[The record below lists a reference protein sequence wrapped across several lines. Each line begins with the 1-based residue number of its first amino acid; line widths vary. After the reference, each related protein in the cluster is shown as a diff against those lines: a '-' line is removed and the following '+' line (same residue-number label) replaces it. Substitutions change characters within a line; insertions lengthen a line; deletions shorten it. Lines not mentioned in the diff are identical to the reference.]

1 MRILAAT
8 AVAGLLCITPC
19 LAQGVRVDAIPA
31 EPGSDG
37 AVRLGGN
44 NAGSGPKTYNLG
56 RTPTTA
62 PSSNNRQSTAPKARA
77 PRNAPLRTLEYDMS
91 QNYTPPQLGRE
102 FHDGIAG
109 IGRGVGMMLFGK
121 PKKKHKQTK
130 QTRQA
135 PSAQPGGSEIM
146 GVVGPMILQGAIG
159 AVGSRGGSVRGGGKG
174 MGCHSP
180 NGVAW
185 WCM

>member
-56 RTPTTA
+56 RTPTPA

-77 PRNAPLRTLEYDMS
+77 PRNAPLRPLEYDMS

-109 IGRGVGMMLFGK
+109 IGRGVGMILFGK
-121 PKKKHKQTK
+121 PKKKPKPQ
-130 QTRQA
+130 RQA
-135 PSAQPGGSEIM
+135 KQARQPAPNADQSMQQFMTVAPLMM
-146 GVVGPMILQGAIG
+146 GVIGGAGPEWAHW
-159 AVGSRGGSVRGGGKG
+159 R
-174 MGCHSP
+174 
-180 NGVAW
+180 
-185 WCM
+185 